1 MKKILLSLLT
11 VSTISLSLFAG
22 CGNPSSTGHSAKGEA
37 VKVGMVTDSGTIDDK
52 SFNQGTWDG
61 MKKAEEE
68 FGVKIQYLQP
78 GGVTESDYTKE
89 IANLY
94 DAGYRLIITP
104 GYKFETAVFA
114 SQDKYPDANFLLVD
128 GEPNNGKTGDENILK
143 VGDNTAYEM
152 IKEYVNGSY
161 PGGTVI
167 TFDIT
172 NDGVGIPA
180 ENPNLTEETVKTVD
194 EVITKMKDGSIK
206 VSKEQGNLI
215 K

>member
-1 MKKILLSLLT
+1 
-11 VSTISLSLFAG
+11 
-22 CGNPSSTGHSAKGEA
+22 
-37 VKVGMVTDSGTIDDK
+37 
-52 SFNQGTWDG
+52 
-61 MKKAEEE
+61 
-68 FGVKIQYLQP
+68 
-78 GGVTESDYTKE
+78 
-89 IANLY
+89 
-94 DAGYRLIITP
+94 
-104 GYKFETAVFA
+104 
-114 SQDKYPDANFLLVD
+114 
-128 GEPNNGKTGDENILK
+128 
-143 VGDNTAYEM
+143 M